1 MVKLRVKIGAK
12 GQVVIPKVI
21 REKLG
26 IKPGKTLLVD
36 EKNGKIVIEKF
47 DVDEFIDWLE
57 NTRKKIAKDVYKF
70 GLEDEFQ

>member
-26 IKPGKTLLVD
+26 IGPGRILLID

-47 DVDEFIDWLE
+47 DVDEFIDWVKR
-57 NTRKKIAKDVYKF
+57 TRRKIAKDVYRF
-70 GLEDEFQ
+70 SLEDEFQ

>member
-26 IKPGKTLLVD
+26 IRPGKILLVD
-36 EKNGKIVIEKF
+36 EKDGKIVIEKF
-47 DVDEFIDWLE
+47 DVDEFIDWVKR
-57 NTRKKIAKDVYKF
+57 TRRKIAKDVYRF
-70 GLEDEFQ
+70 SLEDEFQ

>member
-1 MVKLRVKIGAK
+1 MVKLRVKIGSK

-36 EKNGKIVIEKF
+36 EKDGKIVIEKF
-47 DVDEFIDWLE
+47 DVNEFIDWVK
-57 NTRKKIAKDVYKF
+57 NTRRKIARDVYRF
-70 GLEDEFQ
+70 SLEDEFQ

>member
-26 IKPGKTLLVD
+26 IRPGKILLVD
-36 EKNGKIVIEKF
+36 EKDGKIVIEKF
-47 DVDEFIDWLE
+47 DVDEFIDWAKR
-57 NTRKKIAKDVYKF
+57 TRRKIAKDVYRF
-70 GLEDEFQ
+70 SLEDEFQ